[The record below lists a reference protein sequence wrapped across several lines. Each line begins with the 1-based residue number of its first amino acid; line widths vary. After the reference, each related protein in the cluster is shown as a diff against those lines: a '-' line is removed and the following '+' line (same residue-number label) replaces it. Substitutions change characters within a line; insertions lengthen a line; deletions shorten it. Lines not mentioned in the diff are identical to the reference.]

1 MPYCEET
8 MSDRFNFE
16 DTMDVLTDVLNA
28 LELKGWLSSR
38 TEMTTS
44 WRFAFAESS
53 DMIFHILQC
62 GRGYLSVEGEAESR
76 RVEDGDVLLF
86 PHGHAHIIYDHSAS
100 PLTQAVCLNYEAYRE
115 HRLFPFE
122 SEEPKMVL
130 LCGAFHLEQPNASP
144 LLHCLPRVIHIPG
157 EQGNMERGFADIVNF
172 IAREAISPK
181 SGSDVMLRRL
191 TEMLFIQVIRL
202 WIDQQAEAEG
212 GWLAALRDQSISMA
226 LGLIHQYPE
235 RRWKV
240 EELAEAVALSR
251 SVFSV
256 RFTRLVGEPPMKYLT
271 RWRMQ
276 KAIRLLKNEIT
287 VEKIAEQLGYESQ
300 VAFRKAFKREIGMPP
315 ARYRKTG

>member
-1 MPYCEET
+1 
-8 MSDRFNFE
+8 MSDRFKFE
-16 DTMDVLTDVLNA
+16 DPMDVLTDVLNA

-62 GRGYLSVEGEAESR
+62 GRGYLSVEGESEPR

-86 PHGHAHIIYDHSAS
+86 PHGHAHTIYDHSAS
-100 PLTQAVCLNYEAYRE
+100 PLTQAVCLNYEAYCE
-115 HRLFPFE
+115 HRLFPCE
-122 SEEPKMVL
+122 SEGPKMVL
-130 LCGAFHLEQPNASP
+130 LCGAFHVEQPDDSP
-144 LLHCLPRVIHIPG
+144 LLRCLPRVIHIPG
-157 EQGNMERGFADIVNF
+157 EQGNMERGFADLVNF
-172 IAREAISPK
+172 IAHEAISPK
-181 SGSDVMLRRL
+181 SGSEVMLRRL
-191 TEMLFIQVIRL
+191 TEMLFIQVVRL

-212 GWLAALRDQSISMA
+212 GWLAALQDQSISTA
-226 LGLIHQYPE
+226 LSLIHQYPE

-271 RWRMQ
+271 RWRMH
-276 KAIRLLKNEIT
+276 KAIRLLKNEVK

-300 VAFRKAFKREIGMPP
+300 VAFRKAFKRETGMPP

>member
-1 MPYCEET
+1 

-16 DTMDVLTDVLNA
+16 DPMDVLTDVLNA

-38 TEMTTS
+38 TEMTES

-86 PHGHAHIIYDHSAS
+86 PHGHAHIIYDHFAS
-100 PLTQAVCLNYEAYRE
+100 PLTQALCLTYEAYRE
-115 HRLFPFE
+115 HQVFPSE
-122 SEEPKMVL
+122 SKEPKMVL
-130 LCGAFHLEQPNASP
+130 LCGAFHLEQPDASP

-172 IAREAISPK
+172 VAREANSPK
-181 SGSDVMLRRL
+181 SGSDIMLRRL

-202 WIDQQAEAEG
+202 WIDQQAEAER
-212 GWLAALRDQSISMA
+212 GWVAALRDPSISTA
-226 LGLIHQYPE
+226 LGLIHKYPE

-240 EELAEAVALSR
+240 EELASSVSLSR

-300 VAFRKAFKREIGMPP
+300 VAFRKAFKREIGIPP

>member
-1 MPYCEET
+1 

-16 DTMDVLTDVLNA
+16 VPMDVLTDVLNA

-38 TEMTTS
+38 TEMTES
-44 WRFAFAESS
+44 WHFAFAESS
-53 DMIFHILQC
+53 DMVFHILQC
-62 GRGYLSVEGEAESR
+62 GKGYLSVEGESESR
-76 RVEDGDVLLF
+76 RLENGDILLF
-86 PHGHAHIIYDHSAS
+86 PHGHAHTIYDHSAS
-100 PLTQAVCLNYEAYRE
+100 PLTQTVCLTYEAFCE
-115 HRLFPFE
+115 HRLFPCE
-122 SEEPKMVL
+122 SEGPKMVL
-130 LCGAFHLEQPNASP
+130 LCGAFHLEQPDDFP

-157 EQGNMERGFADIVNF
+157 KRGNMERGFADIVNF
-172 IAREAISPK
+172 IAREAISPQ
-181 SGSDVMLRRL
+181 SGRDIMLRRL
-191 TEMLFIQVIRL
+191 TEMLFIQVIRF

-212 GWLAALRDQSISMA
+212 GWLAALRDQSISTA

-240 EELAEAVALSR
+240 EELADEVALSR

-276 KAIRLLKNEIT
+276 KAIRLLKSKIT
-287 VEKIAEQLGYESQ
+287 VEKIAEQLGYESP
-300 VAFRKAFKREIGMPP
+300 VAFRKAFKREIGIPP

>member
-1 MPYCEET
+1 
-8 MSDRFNFE
+8 
-16 DTMDVLTDVLNA
+16 
-28 LELKGWLSSR
+28 
-38 TEMTTS
+38 
-44 WRFAFAESS
+44 
-53 DMIFHILQC
+53 
-62 GRGYLSVEGEAESR
+62 
-76 RVEDGDVLLF
+76 
-86 PHGHAHIIYDHSAS
+86 
-100 PLTQAVCLNYEAYRE
+100 
-115 HRLFPFE
+115 
-122 SEEPKMVL
+122 MVL

-202 WIDQQAEAEG
+202 WIDQQAEG
-212 GWLAALRDQSISMA
+212 GWLAALRDQSISTA

-271 RWRMQ
+271 RWRMH
-276 KAIRLLKNEIT
+276 KAIRLLKNEIK
-287 VEKIAEQLGYESQ
+287 VEKIAEQLGYESE
-300 VAFRKAFKREIGMPP
+300 VAFRKAFKREIGIPP